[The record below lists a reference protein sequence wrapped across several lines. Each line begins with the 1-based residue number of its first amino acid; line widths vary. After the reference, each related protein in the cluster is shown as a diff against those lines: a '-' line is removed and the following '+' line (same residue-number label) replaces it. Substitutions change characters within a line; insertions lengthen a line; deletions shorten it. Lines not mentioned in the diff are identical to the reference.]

1 MFNRDIPTIDYAR
14 CMLDVQRKT
23 IDKLRE
29 MNKTLAETIQ
39 AQNDLIE
46 ELLVRNQVLFVQY
59 EDIKAELAVK

>member
-1 MFNRDIPTIDYAR
+1 MFNRDIPAIDYAR

-29 MNKTLAETIQ
+29 MNKTLAETVE
-39 AQNDLIE
+39 AQNDMIE
-46 ELLVRNQVLFVQY
+46 EFLVRQQVLFAQY